1 MPARLLH
8 TAFSRRGESRLRAHR
23 RGQSLVEFA
32 LTIPIFFAL
41 LIGLIEFGFALNAV
55 LSANYATREASLVAA
70 EAGNTAGADCVI
82 LKMIED
88 RVTAPADR
96 AQISQ
101 VRIYKA
107 NASGGVV
114 AGKVNTY
121 ARTGSLPC
129 VVGSTSFTLT
139 YELVGSAG
147 YAETT
152 RCNVAGGCAGSTS
165 VDHIGVEMTYLHTWR
180 TGAPAII
187 GLGGPGYTIIKSNA
201 MRMEPVL

>member
-1 MPARLLH
+1 MAAWLRHPAID
-8 TAFSRRGESRLRAHR
+8 RGREGRH
-23 RGQSLVEFA
+23 GQSLVEFA
-32 LTIPIFFAL
+32 LAIPIFFAL

-55 LSANYATREASLVAA
+55 LTSNFATREASLIAA

-82 LKMIED
+82 LKMVDD

-96 AQISQ
+96 GQITQ

-107 NASGGVV
+107 TASGGVV

-121 ARTGSLPC
+121 ARTGSLAC
-129 VVGSTSFTLT
+129 VVGSTSFTLP
-139 YELVGSAG
+139 YQLVGPAG
-147 YAETT
+147 YLETT
-152 RCNVAGGCAGSTS
+152 RCNVAGGCAGTTS

-180 TGAPAII
+180 TGAPGII
-187 GLGGPGYTIIKSNA
+187 GMSGPGYTIIKSNA

>member
-1 MPARLLH
+1 MA
-8 TAFSRRGESRLRAHR
+8 TRLRLPGIGR
-23 RGQSLVEFA
+23 RSESGGQSLVEFA
-32 LTIPIFFAL
+32 LAIPIFFAL

-55 LSANYATREASLVAA
+55 LSSNYATREASLVAA

-96 AQISQ
+96 VNISQ

-107 NASGGVV
+107 TASGGVV

-121 ARTGSLPC
+121 ARTGTLNC
-129 VVGSTSFTLT
+129 VVGSTSFSLP
-139 YELVGSAG
+139 YQLVGPAG
-147 YAETT
+147 YPETS
-152 RCNVAGGCAGSTS
+152 RCNVAGGCAGTTS
-165 VDHIGVEMTYLHTWR
+165 VDHIGVEMTYIHTWR
-180 TGAPAII
+180 TGAPGII
-187 GLGGPGYTIIKSNA
+187 GLTGPGYTITKSNA

>member
-1 MPARLLH
+1 MA
-8 TAFSRRGESRLRAHR
+8 TRLRFPGIVGR
-23 RGQSLVEFA
+23 RESRGQSLVEFA
-32 LTIPIFFAL
+32 LAIPIFFAL

-55 LSANYATREASLVAA
+55 LSSNYATREASLVAA

-96 AQISQ
+96 RQISQ

-107 NASGGVV
+107 TASGGVV

-121 ARTGSLPC
+121 TRSGTLPPLSC
-129 VVGSTSFTLT
+129 VVGSTSFTLP
-139 YELVGSAG
+139 YQPQGAAG
-147 YAETT
+147 YPETS
-152 RCNVAGGCAGSTS
+152 RCNVAGGCAGTTS

-180 TGAPAII
+180 TGAPGII
-187 GLGGPGYTIIKSNA
+187 GMSGPGYTIVKSNA